1 MVNRLILLIAFS
13 FLYTNWVFPS
23 LPFGILKLKTWNMS
37 VKSNLY
43 IVRHGKVNTDE
54 KDRQAYLH
62 LSGEGIAF
70 AGFLDKYFKDIYFDR
85 ILFQAN
91 DSKTSDPY
99 NRCRKTIRGVK
110 GIKAE
115 FDKTHVSMVFEE
127 LNKEDTDVR
136 NVLLCF
142 KSDSFYV
149 LSNIISPQSEEQ
161 FSKDYHRVFH
171 YRFGSNHYDFVSK
184 FSAEEMQPV

>member
-1 MVNRLILLIAFS
+1 M
-13 FLYTNWVFPS
+13 S
-23 LPFGILKLKTWNMS
+23 LNM
-37 VKSNLY
+37 NLY

-54 KDRQAYLH
+54 KNRQAYLH
-62 LSGEGIAF
+62 LSDEGIAF
-70 AGFLDKYFKDIYFDR
+70 AVFLDKHFKDTYFDR
-85 ILFQAN
+85 VLFQAN
-91 DSKTSDPY
+91 DIKTADPY
-99 NRCRKTIRGVK
+99 NRCLQTIRGMK
-110 GIKAE
+110 GLKTE
-115 FDKTHVSMVFEE
+115 FDKTHVSMLFED

-184 FSAEEMQPV
+184 FSAEEMQSV